1 MFVKSTHLYIVLF
14 LILDVGEKFKYAESC
29 FLYEN
34 YFEAASVCSEIPLM
48 PSTTDQIKQAQL
60 LKGKALFYMY
70 QSKIC
75 YLMKYRQEL
84 QKVEVKLLE
93 AECFSTIKETVQI
106 LGCAFDLGY
115 LDSEGS
121 KLLDWAMMDCIRE
134 INQLNLCRRCLMCH
148 ASKNLRRSH
157 IWPKFAL
164 QKMSSTHTEMSNN
177 TESSKKFTFGLEKH
191 KIKSAGE
198 CWFWMLCGH
207 CEEIMSQNAENDFS
221 IHFPT
226 EITPQTVKYKSWFF
240 NYSCAILLRTIAFV
254 KFPRCFND
262 DEIYYTFVYCRNHL
276 LSLQARVGGIKANSS
291 KHKPWQYYSK
301 SFDLKPYVFILP
313 SNIIMQET
321 NVVIQPGIAS
331 CTWLAPHRLLDG
343 WRDFSGFSHFF
354 AACCNHV
361 CIVVKY
367 SPSSPC
373 YIPERYE
380 INLMGGSYTIEDDHK
395 RISAIPNGL
404 WMLWNRMVLLDNVSL
419 SGIMRDLSTGAAK
432 KLLSGKTAPMKR
444 LLSGFSELSLSEEV
458 NDNNAVQ
465 VPHPMTSTKQLNFLP
480 AEFMLADAGLC
491 TTQRKINFPEGH
503 QVLCHDNFKGSKE
516 SLLCF
521 IGIGSSNLYPLNKP
535 YLVFIFLSQE
545 NKVEYLDGAFLT
557 MSDKGNIQLS
567 EYFLNHE
574 VANVVRSNLGEY
586 HKFAVYASKI
596 LLMKFGVKTVP
607 CLLHYLQCHRGIKA
621 RGLPA
626 FACKCS
632 IKGCWYC
639 QDLCH
644 YCLKPRTSSCSLPD
658 FTIHYCNN
666 TCLALLCTKPK
677 ELSKNMLVFTH
688 SIQEDNFSDMSVLDI
703 LEIHRSDDSH
713 VNQFELVHVCVECCS
728 GNYKP
733 YIIWQK
739 RTLTF
744 QIIPIFYI
752 SEDCKILSLFEGGT
766 VEFPAN
772 VDEEFTATVTKL
784 VHKQQKK
791 LEYLISTAVQHLG
804 YANFSAFLSYC
815 FKFLNK
821 SESSQ
826 NTDTVEGTCV
836 GQSKEKVLL
845 FVSVINLPNPKIVIP
860 EHFITGMSIVNTQ
873 LIEVKVD
880 LSASNDLCLNIVVTN
895 PLQEEF
901 NLQLQVVD
909 KNIAIGQFIP
919 AFPGEYILHL
929 SLNQST
935 ANSTKLDT
943 CNVTVTVF

>member
-1 MFVKSTHLYIVLF
+1 MYRF
-14 LILDVGEKFKYAESC
+14 LILDAGGKLKYAESC

-34 YFEAASVCSEIPLM
+34 YFEVVSVCSEIPLM
-48 PSTTDQIKQAQL
+48 LNTAEKINQVQL
-60 LKGKALFYMY
+60 LKGKAMFYMY
-70 QSKIC
+70 QPKIF
-75 YLMKYRQEL
+75 YLMKHRQEL
-84 QKVEVKLLE
+84 QKLEVKLLE
-93 AECFSTIKETVQI
+93 AECFATINETIQV
-106 LGCAFDLGY
+106 LGYAFDLGY

-121 KLLDWAMMDCIRE
+121 KLFDWAMMDCIRE
-134 INQLNLCRRCLMCH
+134 INQLNLCRRCLMCR

-164 QKMSSTHTEMSNN
+164 QQMSSTHTEMSNN
-177 TESSKKFTFGLEKH
+177 RKSSKKFTFGFEKH

-221 IHFPT
+221 IHFPK
-226 EITPQTVKYKSWFF
+226 EIAPQTVTYDTWFF

-276 LSLQARVGGIKANSS
+276 LSLQVRIGGLEADST
-291 KHKPWQYYSK
+291 KHKLWQYCSK
-301 SFDLKPYVFILP
+301 SLDLKPYVFILP

-321 NVVIQPGIAS
+321 NIVIQPGIAS
-331 CTWLAPHRLLDG
+331 CNWLAPHRLLDG

-361 CIVVKY
+361 CIVIKY
-367 SPSSPC
+367 SPSSSC

-380 INLMGGSYTIEDDHK
+380 IKLTGGTYVIENDHE

-404 WMLWNRMVLLDNVSL
+404 WMLWNRMVLLDNESL

-432 KLLSGKTAPMKR
+432 KLLSGRMAPMKG
-444 LLSGFSELSLSEEV
+444 LLSNFAEVSLSEEV
-458 NDNNAVQ
+458 GDDNAVQ

-503 QVLCHDNFKGSKE
+503 QVLCHDNFKGFKE

-521 IGIGSSNLYPLNKP
+521 IGIGASNVYPLDKP
-535 YLVFIFLSQE
+535 YLVFIISSQE

-557 MSDKGNIQLS
+557 MSDEGNIQLS
-567 EYFLNHE
+567 EFFLNHE
-574 VANVVRSNLGEY
+574 VANVVRSNFGEY
-586 HKFAVYASKI
+586 HEVVVYASKI
-596 LLMKFGVKTVP
+596 LLMKFGVGTLP
-607 CLLHYLQCHRGIKA
+607 SLLHFLQCRRGIKP

-632 IKGCWYC
+632 FKGCWYC

-644 YCLKPRTSSCSLPD
+644 YCLKAGTSSCSLPN
-658 FTIHYCNN
+658 FTIRYCNN
-666 TCLALLCTKPK
+666 TCLTLLCTKPK

-688 SIQEDNFSDMSVLDI
+688 SIEEDNFSDMSVLDI
-703 LEIHRSDDSH
+703 LKIHRCDDSH
-713 VNQFELVHVCVECCS
+713 VNQFELVHICVKSCS

-739 RTLTF
+739 RTLTS

-752 SEDCKILSLFEGGT
+752 SEDCKFVSLFGDGNK
-766 VEFPAN
+766 EFSAKIN
-772 VDEEFTATVTKL
+772 EQFAVKITEL
-784 VHKQQKK
+784 VHHHQKK
-791 LEYLISTAVQHLG
+791 LEDLITTAVQHLG
-804 YANFSAFLSYC
+804 YAKFSAFLSHC
-815 FKFLNK
+815 FKCLNK
-821 SESSQ
+821 TESLQ
-826 NTDTVEGTCV
+826 NTPTVGGTCV
-836 GQSKEKVLL
+836 DQSKEKVLL
-845 FVSVINLPNPKIVIP
+845 FVSVINLPEPKIVIP
-860 EHFITGMSIVNTQ
+860 EHFITGMSIINSQ
-873 LIEVKVD
+873 LIEIKVD
-880 LSASNDLCLNIVVTN
+880 LSAANDLGLNIVVIN

-901 NLQLQVVD
+901 NLQLQTID
-909 KNIAIGQFIP
+909 KNMVMGQFIP
-919 AFPGEYILHL
+919 PCPGEYILHL

-935 ANSTKLDT
+935 AIFTKLDA
-943 CNVTVTVF
+943 CNITVTVF